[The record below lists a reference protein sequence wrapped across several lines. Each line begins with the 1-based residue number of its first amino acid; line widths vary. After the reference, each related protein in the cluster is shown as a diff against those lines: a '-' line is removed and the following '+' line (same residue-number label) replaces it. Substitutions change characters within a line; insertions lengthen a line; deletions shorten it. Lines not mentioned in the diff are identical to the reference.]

1 MYEYVNSP
9 EKYKGL
15 ALPSDLVVL
24 YQIISA
30 VHFLHDIEIV
40 HGDLNPLTI
49 CIESHNSET
58 SLMVSA
64 RIKVRESFNV
74 NNENIFKY
82 EEHAGN
88 EQQLEDLK
96 ICNSKYWR
104 RAERIGCQPEYGDDV
119 FSVGCLLYYF
129 IEGHHP
135 FKTVTFNSAFNYIR
149 TINGCE
155 ILENIRNK
163 KPTHFFAGQYD
174 TCIFIDLFH
183 ILINFIQY

>member
-30 VHFLHDIEIV
+30 VHFLHDKRIV

-49 CIESHNSET
+49 CIESDNSET
-58 SLMVSA
+58 GLMVSA
-64 RIKVRESFNV
+64 RIKVRRSLSK
-74 NNENIFKY
+74 NNANIFKY

-96 ICNSKYWR
+96 ICKSKYWR
-104 RAERIGCQPEYGDDV
+104 RAERIDCQPEYGDDI
-119 FSVGCLLYYF
+119 FAVGCLLYYF
-129 IEGHHP
+129 IKGQHP
-135 FKTVTFNSAFNYIR
+135 FAECYYSSNEEK
-149 TINGCE
+149 
-155 ILENIRNK
+155 ILENISK
-163 KPTHFFAGQYD
+163 KTPHLLPNPPHFFAGQYD
-174 TCIFIDLFH
+174 TYIFIDLIH

>member
-1 MYEYVNSP
+1 LYEYVNSP

-96 ICNSKYWR
+96 ICKSKYWR
-104 RAERIGCQPEYGDDV
+104 RAERIDCQPEYGDDI
-119 FSVGCLLYYF
+119 FAVGFLLYYF
-129 IEGHHP
+129 IKGQHP
-135 FKTVTFNSAFNYIR
+135 FAELYYSSNEEK
-149 TINGCE
+149 
-155 ILENIRNK
+155 ILENISK
-163 KPTHFFAGQYD
+163 KTPTHFFDGQYD
-174 TCIFIDLFH
+174 TCIFIDLIH